1 MATTLGVFSAA
12 AGPFA
17 SSLLAPDSANP
28 LSADAVASGS
38 GSGSGKSGG
47 GSSGSGG
54 GSHSGSGHSGGQGSN
69 GGSGGGNGGGG
80 HGQDNDNGDDRRAGN
95 DDDDDRRRDRPDRPE
110 VALKVPEERLRGL
123 LNGSL
128 VAVDNLGRVLEVE
141 VEFEH
146 GARFVTV
153 KPHGS
158 DARRN
163 PGPIG
168 SVSIRSARTP

>member
-1 MATTLGVFSAA
+1 MAATVGIVGAAVGPVVASLIGADPAHRFST
-12 AGPFA
+12 
-17 SSLLAPDSANP
+17 
-28 LSADAVASGS
+28 DAVASGS
-38 GSGSGKSGG
+38 GSGHSGG
-47 GSSGSGG
+47 GGSGSGN
-54 GSHSGSGHSGGQGSN
+54 SGSGRSGSSN
-69 GGSGGGNGGGG
+69 SGDDSRGRGGGDDARG
-80 HGQDNDNGDDRRAGN
+80 HGQDDGNNDRRAGN
-95 DDDDDRRRDRPDRPE
+95 DDDDDRRRNRPDRPE
-110 VALKVPEERLRGL
+110 VALNVSEDRLRGL

-163 PGPIG
+163 PGAI
-168 SVSIRSARTP
+168 SSISIRAARTP